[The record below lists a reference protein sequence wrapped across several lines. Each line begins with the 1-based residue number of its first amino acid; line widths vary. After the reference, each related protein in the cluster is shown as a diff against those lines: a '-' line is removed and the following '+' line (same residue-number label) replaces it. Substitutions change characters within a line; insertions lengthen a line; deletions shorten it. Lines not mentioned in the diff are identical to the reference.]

1 MDKVTFL
8 SWAVACIGVI
18 VWYMSGRI
26 KEDVFDWL
34 AERRSRKAR
43 AALPASEGR
52 TLAGHERLHGKRT
65 VTTRD
70 M

>member
-8 SWAVACIGVI
+8 SWVWACIGVI

-26 KEDVFDWL
+26 KEDVCDWL

-43 AALPASEGR
+43 AALPASEER
-52 TLAGHERLHGKRT
+52 TQADHERLCGR
-65 VTTRD
+65 
-70 M
+70 

>member
-8 SWAVACIGVI
+8 SWAAASIGVI

-26 KEDVFDWL
+26 KEDVCDWL

-43 AALPASEGR
+43 AAFPASEARAQQTGSDR
-52 TLAGHERLHGKRT
+52 
-65 VTTRD
+65 V
-70 M
+70 